1 MKLEEAIKYLKESV
15 GPQQLCIDEGLTTD
29 PDEVLIY
36 MVEALDL
43 ESKLSLFSI
52 DETKDRVIFNKD
64 GIEYI
69 QLFPVYHVVDLIE
82 SDLDLLNKGFTDS
95 QIAHKLLD
103 YRINDA

>member
-1 MKLEEAIKYLKESV
+1 MKLEEVVKYLKNSD
-15 GPQQLCIDEGLTTD
+15 GPQQLCIDEGLTPA

-36 MVEALDL
+36 MVKALDL
-43 ESKLSLFSI
+43 ESKLSFFSI
-52 DETKDRVIFNKD
+52 DETKDHVIFNKD

-69 QLFPVYHVVDLIE
+69 QLFPVYHAVDLIE

-95 QIAHKLLD
+95 QIAHRLLD